1 MAPGFP
7 RVAEAAEDES
17 RFISGPEKPGF
28 RIRWVPPAMDR
39 LKDKVALV
47 TGAASGIGRA
57 TAVLLAREGARVV
70 ATDISSAGEEVARE
84 IRAGGGQ
91 ALFVA
96 HDVTDEVAWHAVMS
110 RTLESHG
117 RLDVL
122 VNNAGISTSRPVTEL
137 LLAEWRE
144 QLAVNLDGVFLGI
157 KYAVR
162 TMRAGG
168 RGGSIIN
175 VASVSGLVG
184 SPGTAAYSA
193 SKGGVRMLSK
203 AVAME
208 CAGDRIRVNAVF
220 PGGVRTPIWQNA
232 DWWKGFVAKVG
243 SEEEA
248 WKKLEAASPLGR
260 MAEPDDIA
268 EAILY
273 LASDA
278 SRYVTGSE
286 LVIDGGYTA
295 R

>member
-1 MAPGFP
+1 MT
-7 RVAEAAEDES
+7 
-17 RFISGPEKPGF
+17 
-28 RIRWVPPAMDR
+28 R
-39 LKDKVALV
+39 LKDKVALI

-57 TAVLLAREGARVV
+57 TALLFGREGARVV
-70 ATDISSAGEEVARE
+70 ATDISVSGEQVSLE
-84 IRAGGGQ
+84 IRAARGN
-91 ALFVA
+91 AIFVA
-96 HDVTDEVAWHAVMS
+96 HDVTDEVAWQKVMT
-110 RTLESHG
+110 RTLDAYG

-122 VNNAGISTSRPVTEL
+122 VNNAGTAVSRPVTEMTM
-137 LLAEWRE
+137 AEWRE
-144 QLAVNLDGVFLGI
+144 QMAVNLDSTFLGT

-162 TMRAGG
+162 TMRLGQ

-184 SPGTAAYSA
+184 SPGTSAYSA

-208 CAGDRIRVNAVF
+208 CAQDGIRVNAVF
-220 PGGVRTPIWQNA
+220 PGGVRTPIWQHA
-232 DWWKGFVAKVG
+232 EWWDGFVQQVG
-243 SEEEA
+243 SEDEA

-260 MAEPDDIA
+260 MGEPDDIA

-278 SRYVTGSE
+278 SRYVTGAE

>member
-1 MAPGFP
+1 
-7 RVAEAAEDES
+7 
-17 RFISGPEKPGF
+17 
-28 RIRWVPPAMDR
+28 MDR

-57 TAVLLAREGARVV
+57 TALLFAREGARVV
-70 ATDISSAGEEVARE
+70 VTDIAGSGEQVVQE
-84 IRAGGGQ
+84 IRAAGGH
-91 ALFVA
+91 ALFLL
-96 HDVTDEVAWHAVMS
+96 HDVTDEVVWNKVLS
-110 RTLESHG
+110 RTLEAYG

-122 VNNAGISTSRPVTEL
+122 VNNAGTATSGLVTEL
-137 LLAEWRE
+137 SLAEWRE
-144 QLAVNLDGVFLGI
+144 QLAVNLDSVFLGT

-162 TMRAGG
+162 CMRLGK

-175 VASVSGLVG
+175 VSSVSGLVG

-208 CAGDRIRVNAVF
+208 CAQEGIRVNAVF
-220 PGGVRTPIWQNA
+220 PGGVRTPIWQTA
-232 DWWKGFVAKVG
+232 DWWKGFVDKVG
-243 SEEEA
+243 CEEDA
-248 WKKLEAASPLGR
+248 WKQLDASAPMGR
-260 MAEPDDIA
+260 MGEPEDIA

-286 LVIDGGYTA
+286 LVVDGGYTA

>member
-1 MAPGFP
+1 M
-7 RVAEAAEDES
+7 E
-17 RFISGPEKPGF
+17 
-28 RIRWVPPAMDR
+28 R

-57 TAVLLAREGARVV
+57 TALLFAREGARVV
-70 ATDISSAGEEVARE
+70 ATDIAGTGEQVVQE
-84 IRAGGGQ
+84 IRAAGGQ
-91 ALFVA
+91 ALFLL
-96 HDVTDEVAWHAVMS
+96 HDVTDEVVWNKVMS
-110 RTLESHG
+110 RTFEAHG

-122 VNNAGISTSRPVTEL
+122 VNNAGTATSRPVADL
-137 LLAEWRE
+137 SLAEWRE
-144 QLAVNLDGVFLGI
+144 QLAVNLDSAFLGT

-162 TMRAGG
+162 TMRLGK
-168 RGGSIIN
+168 RGGSIVN
-175 VASVSGLVG
+175 VASVSALVG

-208 CAGDRIRVNAVF
+208 CAQDGIRVNTVF
-220 PGGVRTPIWQNA
+220 PGGVRTPSWQTA
-232 DWWKGFVAKVG
+232 DWWRGFVDQIG
-243 SEEEA
+243 GEEEA
-248 WKKLEAASPLGR
+248 WKQLEASAPMGR
-260 MAEPDDIA
+260 MGEPEDIA

-286 LVIDGGYTA
+286 LVVDGGYTA

>member
-1 MAPGFP
+1 
-7 RVAEAAEDES
+7 
-17 RFISGPEKPGF
+17 
-28 RIRWVPPAMDR
+28 MDR

-47 TGAASGIGRA
+47 TGAASGIGQA
-57 TAVLLAREGARVV
+57 TALLFAREGARVV
-70 ATDISSAGEEVARE
+70 ATDIATRGEQVARD
-84 IRAGGGQ
+84 IRAEGGQ
-91 ALFVA
+91 GLFLM

-110 RTLESHG
+110 RTLEAHG
-117 RLDVL
+117 RLDIL
-122 VNNAGISTSRPVTEL
+122 VNNAGISTSRAVTEL
-137 LLAEWRE
+137 SLAEWRE

-162 TMRAGG
+162 AMRAGK
-168 RGGSIIN
+168 REGSIVN

-208 CAGDRIRVNAVF
+208 CACDRIRVNTVF

-232 DWWKGFVAKVG
+232 DWWRGFVDQVG
-243 SEEEA
+243 SEAEA
-248 WKKLEAASPLGR
+248 WKQLDASAPLGR
-260 MAEPDDIA
+260 MAEPEEIA

-278 SRYVTGSE
+278 SRYVTGTE
-286 LVIDGGYTA
+286 LVVDGGYTA

>member
-1 MAPGFP
+1 M
-7 RVAEAAEDES
+7 S
-17 RFISGPEKPGF
+17 
-28 RIRWVPPAMDR
+28 R

-57 TAVLLAREGARVV
+57 TARVFGREGARVV
-70 ATDISSAGEEVARE
+70 VTDISPEGEQVAQE
-84 IRAGGGQ
+84 IRAAGGL
-91 ALFVA
+91 AFFVV
-96 HDVTDEVAWHAVMS
+96 HDVTDEVTWQKVMA
-110 RTLESHG
+110 RTVDVYG

-122 VNNAGISTSRPVTEL
+122 VNNAGIAISRSVAEMTM
-137 LLAEWRE
+137 AEWRE
-144 QLAVNLDGVFLGI
+144 QMAVNLDAVFLGT

-162 TMRAGG
+162 TMRLGK

-193 SKGGVRMLSK
+193 SKGGVRMLTK

-208 CAGDRIRVNAVF
+208 CAPESIRVNAVF
-220 PGGVRTPIWQNA
+220 PGGVRTPIWRNA
-232 DWWKGFVAKVG
+232 EWWDGFVQQVG
-243 SEEEA
+243 SEDEA
-248 WKKLEAASPLGR
+248 WKKLEGASPLGR
-260 MAEPDDIA
+260 MAEPEDIA

-278 SRYVTGSE
+278 SRYVTGTD
-286 LVIDGGYTA
+286 LVVDGGYTA

>member
-137 LLAEWRE
+137 SLAEWRE

-193 SKGGVRMLSK
+193 SKGGVRMLTK

-208 CAGDRIRVNAVF
+208 CAPDSIRVNAVF

>member
-1 MAPGFP
+1 
-7 RVAEAAEDES
+7 
-17 RFISGPEKPGF
+17 
-28 RIRWVPPAMDR
+28 MDR

-84 IRAGGGQ
+84 LRAEGGQ

-137 LLAEWRE
+137 SLAEWRE

-248 WKKLEAASPLGR
+248 WKQLDASAPLGR
-260 MAEPDDIA
+260 MGEPEEIA

-278 SRYVTGSE
+278 SSYVTGTE
-286 LVIDGGYTA
+286 LVVDGGYTA